1 LQTVIVRQV
10 AEALEA
16 TVCDAKLP
24 SRASGNRGAGRH
36 VRPAGCYFKAT
47 FRCLLIQKP
56 IISYIYINLHLGDSL
71 KTERMS
77 KLNIL
82 ILEDNPADAKLAEL
96 ALTEGGIRCQS
107 MVVGTKEEF
116 ISAIESSS
124 FDFVLADHSLPGF
137 NSIEALSIVREK
149 FPHLPFILVTGTVS
163 EEFAAHIIL
172 LGADDYILKF
182 NISRLPHAVK
192 AAMAKHKMLQEKEA
206 AIERL
211 RQSEYRNK
219 SLVQAIPDLLLLVDK
234 KGTFLDYKAAE
245 ADDFLTPLHK
255 VEGKKITDIMPAD
268 LARQMMEKVRAVYFA
283 RNVETLEYTVSSHGL
298 SNYYEARFAPFN
310 SDKVL
315 VVIREVTQER
325 RTQLAIEAERNLRET
340 LLQSIDVGIFTIDT
354 SQTLTA
360 VNAVA
365 KEMLGIDADSL
376 PYMELFEHFT
386 IYTSDGKTK
395 VPPKQTPL
403 FRALKNQVVTN
414 VELIFESKQDGSRRN
429 VIINAQPIYDSD
441 DKMTG
446 AVSACHD
453 ITTLKTIEERLRN
466 KVHELDT
473 FIYRTAHDLRGPLAS
488 ILGLVEVAR
497 REVKE
502 ENAFSLLDKFK
513 ETAEKLDNILNDL
526 FSVTKITRGKI
537 NFTKIHLDTL
547 VPALLKRIHKQEGSE
562 EVKFNLNIPSRH
574 QFLSDR
580 YLIRS
585 ILQNIF
591 ENSMQYRKPD
601 AQNTEITI
609 SVMDIKDYVRIQVID
624 NGQGIPEDLQEKIFD
639 MFYKGNYASTGTGLG
654 LYISRVA
661 VEKLGGSIAVSSNYG
676 EGTTISIHLPALND
690 SQVDALLS
698 QKTI

>member
-1 LQTVIVRQV
+1 MG
-10 AEALEA
+10 
-16 TVCDAKLP
+16 KL
-24 SRASGNRGAGRH
+24 
-36 VRPAGCYFKAT
+36 K
-47 FRCLLIQKP
+47 
-56 IISYIYINLHLGDSL
+56 
-71 KTERMS
+71 
-77 KLNIL
+77 IL
-82 ILEDNPADAKLAEL
+82 ILEDNPADARLAEY
-96 ALTEGGIRCQS
+96 ALEEGGIRFVS
-107 MVVGTKEEF
+107 TIVVSKDEF
-116 ISAIESSS
+116 TSAIEKES
-124 FDFVLADHSLPGF
+124 FDVILADHALPMF
-137 NSIEALSIVREK
+137 NSIEALGIVREK

-182 NISRLPHAVK
+182 NIGRLPHAIK
-192 AAMAKHKMLQEKEA
+192 AAIAKHKVLEEKEA
-206 AIERL
+206 TIEKL
-211 RQSEYRNK
+211 RVSEHRNK

-234 KGTFLDYKAAE
+234 NGTFLDYKAAE
-245 ADDFLTPLHK
+245 ADDFLIPAHK
-255 VEGKKITDIMPAD
+255 VEGKKITDIMPGD
-268 LARQMMEKVRAVYFA
+268 LAEQMMEKVNAVYFA
-283 RNVETLEYTVSSHGL
+283 RNVEILEYTVSSHGL
-298 SNYYEARFAPFN
+298 NNYYEARFAPFN
-310 SDKVL
+310 HDKVL
-315 VVIREVTQER
+315 VVIREVTKER
-325 RTQLAIEAERNLRET
+325 RTQLAIEEERNLREK
-340 LLQSIDVGIFTIDT
+340 LLQSIDAGIFIIDGNH
-354 SQTLTA
+354 TLTA

-365 KEMLGIDADSL
+365 KEMMGVNVDSI
-376 PYMELFEHFT
+376 PYSDLFQHFN
-386 IYTSDGKTK
+386 IYISDGKTK
-395 VPPKQTPL
+395 VLPKNTPL
-403 FRALKNQVVTN
+403 MRALKNQVVTN
-414 VELIFESKQDGSRRN
+414 SELIFENRHDGSRRN
-429 VIINAQPIYDSD
+429 VLINAQPIYDSEN
-441 DKMTG
+441 KVTG

-453 ITTLKTIEERLRN
+453 ITTLKNIEERLRT
-466 KVHELDT
+466 KIHELDT

-502 ENAFSLLDKFK
+502 ETSFSLLDKFK

-547 VPALLKRIHKQEGSE
+547 VPALLKRIHKKDGSE
-562 EVKFNLNIPSRH
+562 DVKFNLNIPSRH

-609 SVMDIKDYVRIQVID
+609 SVTDVKDYVRIHVTD

-661 VEKLGGSIAVSSNYG
+661 VEKLGGTISVSSNYG

-690 SQVDALLS
+690 NQVEALLN